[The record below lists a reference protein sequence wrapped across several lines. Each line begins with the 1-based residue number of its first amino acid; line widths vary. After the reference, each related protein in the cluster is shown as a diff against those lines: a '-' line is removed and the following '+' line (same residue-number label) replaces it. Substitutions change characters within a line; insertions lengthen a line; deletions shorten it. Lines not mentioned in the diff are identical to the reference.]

1 MHNTSIPVL
10 WSPSTGDP
18 GGSLYN
24 ATIEMSYDN
33 TSPKCT
39 QSLEVSCNIGQI
51 TIVQNVY
58 TTSNE
63 CSPKIGKQTHQGN
76 ITLDIGE
83 KYFRWEYDLIK
94 WKTKYNRQNLIV

>member
-1 MHNTSIPVL
+1 MIAKYRRSRGHC
-10 WSPSTGDP
+10 
-18 GGSLYN
+18 
-24 ATIEMSYDN
+24 TIEMSYDN

-83 KYFRWEYDLIK
+83 KYFR
-94 WKTKYNRQNLIV
+94 